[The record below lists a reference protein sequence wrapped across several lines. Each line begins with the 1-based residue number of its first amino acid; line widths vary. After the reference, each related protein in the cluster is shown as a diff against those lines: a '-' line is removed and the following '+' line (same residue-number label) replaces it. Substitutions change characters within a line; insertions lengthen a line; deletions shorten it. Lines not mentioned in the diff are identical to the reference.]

1 MILKHLKAIN
11 KAYLMLDRDNKNIFI
26 GSLLQLLDRID
37 DLDFPTTYTT
47 TLESQIDQLV
57 YELYG
62 LTEEEFGVVEG
73 SVNK

>member
-62 LTEEEFGVVEG
+62 LTEEEIEIVEG
-73 SVNK
+73 ECE